1 LYWFAA
7 AVTTASL
14 AAAAAVAT
22 DAVTEGTIAANP
34 QLLKVHNMIDH

>member
-14 AAAAAVAT
+14 AAAAVAT